1 VPRST
6 APGAGERQLGEVARV
21 FLRLGVIG
29 FGGPAAHI
37 AMMRDDVV
45 KRRKWLDEPE
55 FLDLIGATNLIPG
68 PNSTELAIHLGAK
81 RAGPAGLVTA
91 GVCFIVPAV
100 AIVSVLAWLY
110 ERYGTTAAAVDL
122 RYGVLPVIVAIVGQA
137 LVGLART
144 ALTSWLPIV
153 IAAGATAAYLAH
165 VHELLILLVAGAL
178 VAGWHGRRALG
189 RRAATIVMI
198 PVLRAAADEP
208 AGASLTR
215 LFLAFLEIGSVL
227 YGSGYVLLA
236 FLQRVFVDDLGW
248 LSTQQ
253 ILDATAV
260 GQVTPGPVFTT
271 ATFVGWIVDGP
282 AGAAVATVGIFLP
295 SFVFVALL
303 EPLVEWMRR
312 HPAARSFLTGVTA
325 ASLGLMAGVLVDLAD
340 AAITDWF
347 TVALTA
353 GALAVLVVAR
363 PNSAWI
369 VGAGVVVGVAHA
381 VLA

>member
-6 APGAGERQLGEVARV
+6 APCAGERRVGEVARV

-45 KRRKWLDEPE
+45 NRRKWLDEPE

-91 GVCFIVPAV
+91 GVCFIAPAV

-153 IAAGATAAYLAH
+153 IAAGATAAYLAD

-178 VAGWHGRRALG
+178 AAGWHGRRALG

-295 SFVFVALL
+295 AFVFVALL
-303 EPLVEWMRR
+303 EPLVAWMRR

-340 AAITDWF
+340 AALDDWF
-347 TVALTA
+347 TVALAA

-369 VGAGVVVGVAHA
+369 VGAGAVVGVAHA